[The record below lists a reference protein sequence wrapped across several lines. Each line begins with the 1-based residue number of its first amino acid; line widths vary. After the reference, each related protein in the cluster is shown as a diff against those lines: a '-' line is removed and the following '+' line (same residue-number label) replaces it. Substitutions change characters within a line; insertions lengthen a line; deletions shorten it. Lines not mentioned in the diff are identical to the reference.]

1 MGWLESVPY
10 TLAELSSPS
19 FSIIVP
25 LEKSTKRV
33 IIDRE
38 RKRKREKNNNKIRGI
53 GRGMGKYLSIMPH

>member
-53 GRGMGKYLSIMPH
+53 GRGMGKYLSIMSH